1 VSNELP
7 QGWIEATINEIN
19 LHKSQNITPSD
30 FPEEEFELFSVP
42 IFPTGKPENILGK
55 DIGSSKQAVSPGD
68 VLLCKINPRINR
80 VWTVGEKANLR
91 QIASSEWINIRNP
104 LICANYLKYAFSKKD
119 FRELLCSEVAGVGGS
134 LTRAQPKKVEKYTVP
149 IAPLNEQIRIADKLD
164 SVLAKVDA
172 AQARLEKIPTLLK
185 RFRQSVL
192 TTATSGE
199 LTREWREQTLIDN
212 LSESELKSNI
222 ENEWFSSKQREF
234 VRKNKVPKSLNWRD
248 KVIDP
253 NIEKSEVDTWFSLTL
268 ESIAEIIDPN
278 PSHRMPN
285 YVEDG
290 VPFISSENIFGNDE
304 IDFTV
309 GKKITNDELK
319 KQKERYEITNNSFAF
334 TRIGTIG
341 KSVKLALPH
350 NYGISHAM
358 AVVTPFDNLVNGQFL
373 RLIMSCTSI
382 LQQASDGVQS
392 VGVPDLGIGKMKNF
406 RIPFPPMA
414 EQNEIVRRIESL
426 FAFIDTVEKQY
437 LAAKKRIDRLSQ
449 SLLAKA
455 FRGELVPQD
464 PNDEPAAELLKRI
477 QAERQQQATEKPK
490 RKASARGSQNTIASK
505 QTKTNTMQL
514 KDAPENYLLE
524 LLAQLGGETHAEVLW
539 KKSELAIDDF
549 YAKLKQEMQANDI
562 VEDKNSPDPALRKL
576 KVANR

>member
-42 IFPTGKPENILGK
+42 IFPTGKPENLLGK
-55 DIGSSKQAVSPGD
+55 DIGSSKQVVSPGD

-192 TTATSGE
+192 AAATSGE
-199 LTREWREQTLIDN
+199 LTREWRGVSENRDDFLTWKFSNIPVNWKIKLLPEVSEARLGKMLDKNKNQGVPTRYLGNINVRWRRFDLDDLKEILI
-212 LSESELKSNI
+212 SEKEREELKIQDGDLLICEGGEPGRGAVWNGGKSDLTFQKALHRVRFNESVLSDFALFCI
-222 ENEWFSSKQREF
+222 ENDFIQNRLSLLYTGTTIKHLTGKALDKYPI
-234 VRKNKVPKSLNWRD
+234 VVP
-248 KVIDP
+248 P
-253 NIEKSEVDTWFSLTL
+253 
-268 ESIAEIIDPN
+268 P
-278 PSHRMPN
+278 
-285 YVEDG
+285 
-290 VPFISSENIFGNDE
+290 DE
-304 IDFTV
+304 
-309 GKKITNDELK
+309 
-319 KQKERYEITNNSFAF
+319 QK
-334 TRIGTIG
+334 
-341 KSVKLALPH
+341 
-350 NYGISHAM
+350 
-358 AVVTPFDNLVNGQFL
+358 
-373 RLIMSCTSI
+373 
-382 LQQASDGVQS
+382 
-392 VGVPDLGIGKMKNF
+392 
-406 RIPFPPMA
+406 
-414 EQNEIVRRIESL
+414 EIVRRVESL
-426 FAFIDTVEKQY
+426 FTLADTVEKQY
-437 LAAKKRIDRLSQ
+437 LETKKRIDRLTQ

-477 QAERQQQATEKPK
+477 QAERNAQPPVKNKRKQQA
-490 RKASARGSQNTIASK
+490 
-505 QTKTNTMQL
+505 
-514 KDAPENYLLE
+514 
-524 LLAQLGGETHAEVLW
+524 
-539 KKSELAIDDF
+539 
-549 YAKLKQEMQANDI
+549 
-562 VEDKNSPDPALRKL
+562 
-576 KVANR
+576 

>member
-1 VSNELP
+1 MSNLP
-7 QGWIEATINEIN
+7 AGWINVQLGDVVDYGNTSKAEPTEIAGDSWI
-19 LHKSQNITPSD
+19 LELEDIEKKSAKLIQKV
-30 FPEEEFELFSVP
+30 LFS
-42 IFPTGKPENILGK
+42 ERQ
-55 DIGSSKQAVSPGD
+55 SKSTKNKFEKND
-68 VLLCKINPRINR
+68 VLYGKLRPYLDKVIIANESGYCTTEIIPIKPGKYLDNR
-80 VWTVGEKANLR
+80 FLFYG
-91 QIASSEWINIRNP
+91 
-104 LICANYLKYAFSKKD
+104 LKRKEFIDYV
-119 FRELLCSEVAGVGGS
+119 SEVSHGLNMPRLGTKQGQAAPFV
-134 LTRAQPKKVEKYTVP
+134 L
-149 IAPLNEQIRIADKLD
+149 APLNEQIRIADKLD

-192 TTATSGE
+192 AAATSGE
-199 LTREWREQTLIDN
+199 LTKEWREQTLIDN

-234 VRKNKVPKSLNWRD
+234 IRKNKFPKSLNWRD

-253 NIEKSEVDTWFSLTL
+253 NIEKLEVDTWFSLTL

-334 TRIGTIG
+334 TRIGTVG

-373 RLIMSCTSI
+373 RLIMSCTST

-414 EQNEIVRRIESL
+414 EQTEIVRRVESL
-426 FAFIDTVEKQY
+426 FTLADTVEKQY
-437 LAAKKRIDRLSQ
+437 LETKKRIDRLTQ

-477 QAERQQQATEKPK
+477 QAERNAQPPVKNKRKQQA
-490 RKASARGSQNTIASK
+490 
-505 QTKTNTMQL
+505 
-514 KDAPENYLLE
+514 
-524 LLAQLGGETHAEVLW
+524 
-539 KKSELAIDDF
+539 
-549 YAKLKQEMQANDI
+549 
-562 VEDKNSPDPALRKL
+562 
-576 KVANR
+576 